1 MKHGDPIAAFGTHT
15 HTKTAIQSLSFAHT
29 HIPTQR
35 SNRFSAYQDRCAR
48 CHQKTRK
55 RASTLTPLFNFFK
68 VFWKLNTY
76 VLSLLHFWMVFW
88 KTEHV
93 CVIGVALFI
102 VFFENLACMCYRCC
116 NFKCVFFENWTCM
129 CYRCSIL
136 KIVFWKS
143 SAEFEPLTFPN
154 FS

>member
-48 CHQKTRK
+48 CDKKTRK
-55 RASTLTPLFNFFK
+55 RASTLTPSFNFCN
-68 VFWKLNTY
+68 VLWKLNMY
-76 VLSLLHFWMVFW
+76 VLSLLHFLNGFLKNWTCMCYRCCTFY
-88 KTEHV
+88 
-93 CVIGVALFI
+93 C
-102 VFFENLACMCYRCC
+102 FFENLACMCYRCC

-129 CYRCSIL
+129 CYRCSFFKL
-136 KIVFWKS
+136 VFWKF
-143 SAEFEPLTFPN
+143 SAEFGPLTFLN